1 MDNETKN
8 VKPIPEH
15 YKLDLSKFDVLLYDA
30 SGSSVD
36 NDRFEAEKFDYCGV
50 LDFLTEHQEITI
62 CTHASNWLN
71 VFLVPFF
78 SKQ

>member
-1 MDNETKN
+1 MDIETKN

-15 YKLDLSKFDVLLYDA
+15 YKLDINQFDVLLYDA

-50 LDFLTEHQEITI
+50 LDFLIEHQEITI
-62 CTHASNWLN
+62 CTGC
-71 VFLVPFF
+71 
-78 SKQ
+78 Q